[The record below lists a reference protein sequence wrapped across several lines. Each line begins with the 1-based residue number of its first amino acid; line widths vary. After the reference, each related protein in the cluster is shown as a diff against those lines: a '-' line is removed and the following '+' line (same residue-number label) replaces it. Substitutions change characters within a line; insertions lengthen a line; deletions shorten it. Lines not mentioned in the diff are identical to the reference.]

1 MKRIGIILL
10 IALVVVLVLIQVI
23 DFYDAKLQ
31 AGRMWETAAIRPH
44 EAPITVV
51 AAGSVPFDGGE
62 AFYRHGPPE
71 SLQSPLDRTDPTV
84 ILLGQRGYD
93 YFCVQCHGQYHDGN
107 GTVDKVSRPCPAT
120 CVRSRCSKGRTAFCS
135 TKSAMVSPAAGSR
148 LWRRP
153 FRWKNAGRSSRLS
166 NRWECGNSGLLG
178 LLDLSGLIHLFVW
191 L

>member
-107 GTVDKVSRPCPAT
+107 GTVGQSFAPLPGDL
-120 CVRSRCSKGRTAFCS
+120 RSEQVQQRAD
-135 TKSAMVSPAAGSR
+135 
-148 LWRRP
+148 
-153 FRWKNAGRSSRLS
+153 
-166 NRWECGNSGLLG
+166 GLLFHEISYG
-178 LLDLSGLIHLFVW
+178 IPGGRQPALASTISVEERWQIIAFVKS
-191 L
+191 LGVRE